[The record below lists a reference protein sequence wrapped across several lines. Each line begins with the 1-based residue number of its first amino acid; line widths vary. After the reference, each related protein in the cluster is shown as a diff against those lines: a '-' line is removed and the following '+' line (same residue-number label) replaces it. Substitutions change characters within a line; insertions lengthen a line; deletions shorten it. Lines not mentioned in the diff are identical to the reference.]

1 MADPDHPSDAFFL
14 IVADLDTGLFCVE
27 GPMSDDAPWHL
38 AAGRARQLARS
49 SRPVRPN
56 RPRSRRACQR
66 IPAHTWQIRRRS
78 ARQYREA
85 TRMNDQLPA
94 VLPSGAVAPAVSDD
108 TLYKVVPAVI
118 AALGDQASW
127 RYVEFFAA
135 NIRNPNTRRAYA
147 RACSRFF
154 GWCEDRGL
162 TLTTIRP
169 FDVGEWIEQLQENH
183 GPAGV
188 KQQLAAVRMM
198 FNWLITGQVA
208 PVNPAAAVRGPKL
221 VVKTGKTPVL
231 DGKEWHTLI
240 DSIPTETVRDLRDRA
255 LIATLTYSFARIT
268 AALRMKVEDLRPK
281 GASWQILLHEKGG
294 KQHMMP
300 CHHAL
305 AEALRAYI
313 DAAGIAED
321 RKGWLF
327 RTSPRHNATVLT
339 EQPMAQADAWRMIRR
354 RAAAAGIMAPI
365 GNHTF
370 RATGITAYLGNGGV
384 LEHAQS
390 MAAHE
395 SPRTTKLYDRTQ
407 ERLTQDE
414 VERIRL

>member
-1 MADPDHPSDAFFL
+1 
-14 IVADLDTGLFCVE
+14 
-27 GPMSDDAPWHL
+27 
-38 AAGRARQLARS
+38 
-49 SRPVRPN
+49 
-56 RPRSRRACQR
+56 
-66 IPAHTWQIRRRS
+66 
-78 ARQYREA
+78 
-85 TRMNDQLPA
+85 MNDQLPA
-94 VLPSGAVAPAVSDD
+94 VLPSGAIAPAASAD
-108 TLYKVVPAVI
+108 TYIVPALV
-118 AALGDQASW
+118 AALGDHASW

-147 RACSRFF
+147 RACGRFF

-169 FDVGEWIEQLQENH
+169 FDVGAWIEQLQENH
-183 GPAGV
+183 GAAGV
-188 KQQLAAVRMM
+188 KRQLAAVRMM

-231 DGKEWHTLI
+231 DGAEWRKLI

-281 GASWQILLHEKGG
+281 GAGWQILLHEKGG
-294 KQHMMP
+294 KEHFMP

-305 AEALRAYI
+305 AETLRAYI

-327 RTSPRHNATVLT
+327 RTSPRHTATVLT

-354 RAAAAGIMAPI
+354 RAVAAGIMAPI

-370 RATGITAYLGNGGV
+370 RATGITAYLCNGGA

-395 SPRTTKLYDRTQ
+395 SPRTTKLYDRTK